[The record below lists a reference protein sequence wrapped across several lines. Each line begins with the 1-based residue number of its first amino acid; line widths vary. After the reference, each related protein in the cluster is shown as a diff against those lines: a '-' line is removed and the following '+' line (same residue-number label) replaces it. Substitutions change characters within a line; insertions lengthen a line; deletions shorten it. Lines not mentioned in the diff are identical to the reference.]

1 MTLTQSP
8 IHPDELM
15 ALIDGVLDPDRA
27 HQIEQCAQHDA
38 ELATTIDALRA
49 QHKSLRESLNPVLEE
64 TIPQRLLQIQAPSR
78 FSFQRVAAAF
88 VWISIGVTIGG
99 LMSWQYW
106 AREESAN
113 PVIARRSPAPDL
125 PRFVHQAAVAYA
137 VFAPE
142 VRHPVEVTSTDAKA
156 LNTWLSKRLQRSMQ
170 APDLSHLGFSLI
182 GGRLLPAEL
191 NKPAAQFMYEDRQ
204 GQRITMYLRGMAEP
218 TPETAF
224 RFADQGWVNTFY
236 WVEGDWGYALSG
248 ELSRAQ
254 LLHLA
259 HAIHSR
265 LSERDP
271 HKISAATTL
280 SEGLII

>member
-1 MTLTQSP
+1 MTLTKNP

-15 ALIDGVLDPDRA
+15 ALVDGVLDPDRA
-27 HQIEQCAQHDA
+27 QQIEQCAQHDA
-38 ELATTIDALRA
+38 ELAATIAALRA
-49 QHKSLRESLNPVLEE
+49 QGQALRASLDPVLEE
-64 TIPQRLLQIQAPSR
+64 TIPQRLLQVRVSSR
-78 FSFQRVAAAF
+78 LSLQRVAAVF
-88 VWISIGVTIGG
+88 VWISIGVTVGS

-106 AREESAN
+106 SREDSAN
-113 PVIARRSPAPDL
+113 PAIARRNAVPDL

-142 VRHPVEVTSTDAKA
+142 VRHPVEVTSTDAKG

-170 APDLSHLGFSLI
+170 APELSHLGFSLI

-204 GQRITMYLRGMAEP
+204 GQRITLYLRGMAEP
-218 TPETAF
+218 TAETAF
-224 RFADQGWVNTFY
+224 RFADQGRVNTFY

-248 ELSRAQ
+248 ELGRAQ

-259 HAIHSR
+259 HAIHSS

-271 HKISAATTL
+271 NKISAATRL
-280 SEGLII
+280 SELII

>member
-1 MTLTQSP
+1 MTLTKNP

-15 ALIDGVLDPDRA
+15 AFIDGVLDPDRA
-27 HQIEQCAQHDA
+27 HQIEQRAQLDP
-38 ELATTIDALRA
+38 ELAATLDALRA
-49 QHKSLRESLNPVLEE
+49 QHKSLRASLDPVLEE
-64 TIPQRLLQIQAPSR
+64 TIPTRLLQLRAPSR
-78 FSFQRVAAAF
+78 LSFQRVAAAF
-88 VWISIGVTIGG
+88 AWISIGVIGG
-99 LMSWQYW
+99 SLMSWQYW
-106 AREESAN
+106 SREALTN
-113 PVIARRSPAPDL
+113 PVIAQRASASDL

-142 VRHPVEVTSTDAKA
+142 VRYPVEVTSTNAQA

-170 APDLSHLGFSLI
+170 APDLSRFGFSLI

-204 GQRITMYLRGMAEP
+204 GQRITMYLRGMAQP

-224 RFADQGWVNTFY
+224 RFTDQGSVNTFY
-236 WVEGDWGYALSG
+236 WVEGDWGYALTG

-259 HAIHSR
+259 HAIHDS
-265 LSERDP
+265 LSERDAG
-271 HKISAATTL
+271 KISAAATPT
-280 SEGLII
+280 

>member
-1 MTLTQSP
+1 MTLTITP
-8 IHPDELM
+8 LHPDELM

-27 HQIEQCAQHDA
+27 RQIEQYAQHDA
-38 ELATTIDALRA
+38 DLATTIAALRA
-49 QHKSLRESLNPVLEE
+49 QHKSLRESLEPMLEE
-64 TIPQRLLQIQAPSR
+64 TIPQRLLQVRAPSR
-78 FSFQRVAAAF
+78 LSLKRVAAVF
-88 VWISIGVTIGG
+88 VWISIGVTVGG
-99 LMSWQYW
+99 LVSWQYLS
-106 AREESAN
+106 REGSAN

-156 LNTWLSKRLQRSMQ
+156 LNTWLSKRLQRPMQ

-191 NKPAAQFMYEDRQ
+191 TKPAAQFMYEDRQ

-224 RFADQGWVNTFY
+224 RFADQSGINTFY

-248 ELSRAQ
+248 ELSRTQ

-259 HAIHSR
+259 HAIHSS

-271 HKISAATTL
+271 HKISAATTP
-280 SEGLII
+280 I